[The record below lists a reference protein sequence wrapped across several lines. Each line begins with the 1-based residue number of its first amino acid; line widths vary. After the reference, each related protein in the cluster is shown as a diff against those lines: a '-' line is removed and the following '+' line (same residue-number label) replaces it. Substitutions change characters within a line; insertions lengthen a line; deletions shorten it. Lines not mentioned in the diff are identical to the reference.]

1 MPPFFIGIERRF
13 AVVEKRVQSC
23 KNRCFLYFMLQ
34 KRGDWNLIF
43 REKR

>member
-13 AVVEKRVQSC
+13 AVVDKEC
-23 KNRCFLYFMLQ
+23 NRAKTDVFLYFMLQ

>member
-23 KNRCFLYFMLQ
+23 KNRCFFVFYAT
-34 KRGDWNLIF
+34 KTRGLEFGIS
-43 REKR
+43 